1 MSLAGKFIN
10 YLKETRVELKHV
22 NWPTKKTT
30 IRFTF
35 LVIGISLAV
44 AAYLGFFD
52 FIFTRLLDA
61 FILRV

>member
-44 AAYLGFFD
+44 ALYLGFFD
-52 FIFTRLLDA
+52 FIFTRLLDT
-61 FILRV
+61 FIFKI